1 MIQQLLED
9 WRRERRIR
17 RLAELL
23 RKAQGD
29 GKKNLARSYC
39 LDLKRECESR
49 SDRQVKRM
57 ERAGGIV

>member
-29 GKKNLARSYC
+29 GKKNLARAYW
-39 LDLKRECESR
+39 LDMKRECEGH

-57 ERAGGIV
+57 ERAGRLV

>member
-1 MIQQLLED
+1 MILQLLED
-9 WRRERRIR
+9 WLRERRIR

-23 RKAQGD
+23 RHAQRA
-29 GKKNLARSYC
+29 GKKGLARAYW
-39 LDLKRECESR
+39 LDLKRECEGR

>member
-23 RKAQGD
+23 RKAQGA
-29 GKKNLARSYC
+29 GKRSLARAYW
-39 LDLKRECESR
+39 LDLKRECEGR

>member
-1 MIQQLLED
+1 MILQLIED

-17 RLAELL
+17 RLAERL
-23 RKAQGD
+23 RHAQADGQKAV
-29 GKKNLARSYC
+29 ARAYW

-57 ERAGGIV
+57 ERAGRLV

>member
-29 GKKNLARSYC
+29 GKKNLARAYW
-39 LDLKRECESR
+39 LDLKRECEGR

>member
-29 GKKNLARSYC
+29 GKKNLARAYW
-39 LDLKRECESR
+39 LDLKRECEGR
-49 SDRQVKRM
+49 SGHQVKRM
-57 ERAGGIV
+57 ERAGRLV